1 MDISTPNQYFKKV
14 ILFVYHFVSFNRYLV
29 SRLAPRTKRLFSFAH
44 NLFFMQP
51 VVLRQLL
58 LNQSF
63 HSFSFKSNAPC
74 KIFQEIS
81 RMPGV
86 KAALPQ
92 DGSIL
97 ASVFNSLPEQMST
110 FSPERMLFS
119 NWKNS
124 PPEADLQK
132 LPTER
137 RLCAASYFRT
147 ATRCP
152 NCHIEYVFQ
161 TGQQKIVEVYEA
173 SSRTFRSVCYFPVY
187 SGASAASPKVLMV
200 AELIRDI
207 TDSRN
212 MERELRLA
220 KEAAEAANKAKS
232 DFLATMSHEI
242 RTPMNGILGMLDL
255 ALITELNDEQ
265 RDFIGSAQNS
275 AESLLALI
283 NEVLDFTK
291 IEAGMV
297 HLEIQAFKLRKRL
310 EALRDMFKPRAQE
323 KGLGFELS
331 VADNVPDT
339 LFGDPG
345 RLRQI
350 LINLLGNAFKFTKEG
365 SVRLAVE
372 LAQEDAEAALI
383 DFTVTDTG
391 VGIKK
396 EDLNR
401 IFERF
406 VQVGKQ
412 VDPTLKGTGLGLSI
426 SQKLAQLMGGD
437 ILAVST
443 TGQGSVFTLRVPLI
457 KAALDEESE
466 KSSGSTKAIL
476 ADSARAEKTAHATP
490 RLILVADD
498 HPVNARLAKELLT
511 RAGFEVQVVVDG
523 LEVLPALAERKY
535 DLILMDIAMPGLN
548 GLEATRLVR
557 AASNLKTPGNVPI
570 IALTAHAMKG
580 DRERFL
586 AAGMDDYVGK
596 PINIFNLL
604 RLIRHYLDG
613 GG

>member
-1 MDISTPNQYFKKV
+1 
-14 ILFVYHFVSFNRYLV
+14 
-29 SRLAPRTKRLFSFAH
+29 
-44 NLFFMQP
+44 
-51 VVLRQLL
+51 
-58 LNQSF
+58 
-63 HSFSFKSNAPC
+63 
-74 KIFQEIS
+74 
-81 RMPGV
+81 MPGV
-86 KAALPQ
+86 KTDLPQ
-92 DGSIL
+92 NGATL
-97 ASVFNSLPEQMST
+97 AFLFNSLPEQLST
-110 FSPERMLFS
+110 FAPERMLFS
-119 NWKNS
+119 NWKEL
-124 PPEADLQK
+124 PLEKDLQK
-132 LPTER
+132 LPAER
-137 RLCAASYFRT
+137 RLCAACYFRT

-161 TGQQKIVEVYEA
+161 TGQQKSVEVYEA

-187 SGASAASPKVLMV
+187 NDAPGSTTQVLMV

-220 KEAAEAANKAKS
+220 KEAAESANKAKS

-265 RDFIGSAQNS
+265 RDFISSAQNS

-297 HLEIQAFKLRKRL
+297 HLEIQAFKLRKRMD
-310 EALRDMFKPRAQE
+310 ALHGMFKPRAQE
-323 KGLGFELS
+323 KGLDFELT
-331 VADNVPDT
+331 VAPNVPDT

-350 LINLLGNAFKFTKEG
+350 LINLLGNAFKFTKQG
-365 SVRLAVE
+365 SVRLEVT
-372 LAQEDAEAALI
+372 LAKEDAEAALL
-383 DFTVTDTG
+383 DFKVTDSG
-391 VGIKK
+391 VGIKA

-401 IFERF
+401 VFERF

-412 VDPTLKGTGLGLSI
+412 IDPTLKGTGLGLSI

-437 ILAVST
+437 ILAASAP
-443 TGQGSVFTLRVPLI
+443 GKGSVFTFRVPLI
-457 KAALDEESE
+457 KAAQDEESE
-466 KSSGSTKAIL
+466 KGSGSTKSIL
-476 ADSARAEKTAHATP
+476 AASAKAEKEAHAQP

-498 HPVNARLAKELLT
+498 HPVNARLAKEFLT
-511 RAGFEVQVVVDG
+511 RAGFEVHLVADG
-523 LEVLPALAERKY
+523 SEVLPALAERKY
-535 DLILMDIAMPGLN
+535 DLILMDIAMPNVDGLA
-548 GLEATRLVR
+548 ATRLVR
-557 AASNLKTPGNVPI
+557 AASDLKTPTTVPI

-613 GG
+613 KPNEA